1 MRGNLLAGSEERSMA
16 ATSKTR
22 HAIFGFGIFAALSGG
37 SHAAS
42 YAEFLFKDKF
52 EVHIREMVAGGI
64 PRREAD
70 YIAYAALARGS
81 YELCGDHLF
90 PKSLAYGSYQQSLK
104 ETSLPQT
111 VVDWHIRAF
120 ENIMK
125 AEFKNERALMRYC
138 GSQP

>member
-1 MRGNLLAGSEERSMA
+1 MA

-22 HAIFGFGIFAALSGG
+22 RAVLGIGFGIGMFATLSGG

-42 YAEFLFKDKF
+42 YAQILFEEKF
-52 EVHIREMVAGGI
+52 QAHIREMVAEGI
-64 PRREAD
+64 PRENAN

-104 ETSLPQT
+104 ETSLPRT
-111 VVDWHIRAF
+111 VVDRHIRAF
-120 ENIMK
+120 ESIIK
-125 AEFKNERALMRYC
+125 AEFQNERALMRYC
-138 GSQP
+138 ASRP